1 MFHGR
6 ILVHILAFVRS
17 YATIPPVSVLFRV
30 ESFEGPL
37 DLLLQLVESQE
48 MDISTMSLAAVTEQ
62 FLEYVKAE
70 EGKRIP
76 LEELADFLIVAAKLI
91 YLKSRLLLPTL
102 TDPMLD
108 EGPDLE
114 TQLRRYQ
121 MFVEASKQIDVMWR
135 SGLCSFPREHVA
147 WKPPAGSFFPPPG
160 ITSIVMQQVMHR
172 VIARLEPV
180 RALPQ
185 AAVERVIS
193 IHDKIRGLLNRIKD
207 LAQTTFHEFVGA
219 RATKAELVVSFL
231 ALLELVKQRFVAV
244 EQNELFHDIGIQ
256 SHPDAPTHDP
266 LANSFL

>member
-1 MFHGR
+1 MS
-6 ILVHILAFVRS
+6 II
-17 YATIPPVSVLFRV
+17 FRV

-48 MDISTMSLAAVTEQ
+48 MDISTMSLAAVTDQ

-91 YLKSRLLLPTL
+91 YFKSRLLLPTL
-102 TDPMLD
+102 VDPMLD

-121 MFVEASKQIDVMWR
+121 MFVEASKQIDVMWK
-135 SGLCSFPREHVA
+135 SGLRSFTREHVA

-160 ITSIVMQQVMHR
+160 VTSILLQQVMQR
-172 VIARLEPV
+172 IISRLEPI

-193 IHDKIRGLLNRIKD
+193 IQDKIRGLLNRIKD
-207 LAQTTFHEFVGA
+207 LTQTTFHEFIGVH
-219 RATKAELVVSFL
+219 ATKAELVVSFL

-244 EQNELFHDIGIQ
+244 EQQELFHDIGIQ
-256 SHPDAPTHDP
+256 SHPDAPKHDP
-266 LANSFL
+266 LANSFV